1 MPRPAQPPAASTAAS
16 FVAEVV
22 HCHLC
27 HSRYLDRPGVLSRC
41 PACGGAQKPARAV
54 VERAGRLERQ

>member
-1 MPRPAQPPAASTAAS
+1 MPRSAQRPSASNAAS

-22 HCHLC
+22 HCHVC
-27 HSRYLDRPGVLSRC
+27 HSRYLDRPGELNNC
-41 PACGGAQKPARAV
+41 PACGVAQKPARAV